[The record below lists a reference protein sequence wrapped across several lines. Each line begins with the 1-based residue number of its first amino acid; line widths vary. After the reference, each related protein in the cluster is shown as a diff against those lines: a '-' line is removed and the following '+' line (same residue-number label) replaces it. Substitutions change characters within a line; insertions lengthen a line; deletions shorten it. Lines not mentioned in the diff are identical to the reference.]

1 MLCVAC
7 VQRRSLGGIKSA
19 ANDPLV
25 AAGALARAS
34 RCQPVVWD
42 YPNLPRRRMHH
53 LQRLTDPSPHNWEV
67 QIMDLM
73 RNSGLDPV
81 PHRLGVQLEDPGDVV
96 DREQRVGGV
105 PGSVHGRVTLA
116 RRHPRRR
123 RLEIRHADR
132 STTKEVVEIRSTSM
146 NTDDPIVEEVLR
158 CEDLPPGS
166 LAGRRMI
173 VRWSDGTEGE
183 AVRFYQDEV
192 AFQRG
197 RPGRQ
202 DPRADQV
209 AALPPRPRLAAVLA
223 RRPGVSP

>member
-81 PHRLGVQLEDPGDVV
+81 AHRLLVELQQLRDLSDRQKLIWHALSLTEYNGSRSEQVGQLPRVKLHREPLRRPSLGRPGIEVHAVLELGGPVFDAGHDPGTLRIMLG
-96 DREQRVGGV
+96 DRERKRAHANVC
-105 PGSVHGRVTLA
+105 SHTLA
-116 RRHPRRR
+116 RQ
-123 RLEIRHADR
+123 
-132 STTKEVVEIRSTSM
+132 
-146 NTDDPIVEEVLR
+146 
-158 CEDLPPGS
+158 S
-166 LAGRRMI
+166 L
-173 VRWSDGTEGE
+173 
-183 AVRFYQDEV
+183 
-192 AFQRG
+192 
-197 RPGRQ
+197 
-202 DPRADQV
+202 
-209 AALPPRPRLAAVLA
+209 LLLA
-223 RRPGVSP
+223 RSDTLRNPSRMDQPCGQD